1 VLLPTLSL
9 EPAPTASPSDP
20 LPADHQALLLDGRA
34 VAATL
39 RAEVQAQVADLQ
51 ARHPV
56 LPGLAVLV
64 VGQDPASR
72 SYLTMILKT
81 CRTVGLPAEL
91 FELPATATRQMI
103 QAEIT
108 YLNGQP
114 SFAGIIVQMPLPE
127 PMLPDV
133 VTEVLDPA
141 KDVDG
146 IHPANAGRLALGYA
160 SRDFFQ
166 PATPLAGM
174 ELLRR
179 YNIPVTG
186 RRALVIGRSAV
197 VGKPL
202 SLMLLAA
209 NATVTIAHSRTPLA
223 TLRALAA
230 ESDIVATAVGQP
242 GLLTGEM
249 LRPGAVV
256 LDFGVSVVDGALVGD
271 ADAAGVARVAGA
283 YTPVPGGIGP
293 ITNLMLVQNTLKAAR
308 KLLRA

>member
-103 QAEIT
+103 QA
-108 YLNGQP
+108 
-114 SFAGIIVQMPLPE
+114 
-127 PMLPDV
+127 
-133 VTEVLDPA
+133 
-141 KDVDG
+141 
-146 IHPANAGRLALGYA
+146 
-160 SRDFFQ
+160 
-166 PATPLAGM
+166 
-174 ELLRR
+174 
-179 YNIPVTG
+179 
-186 RRALVIGRSAV
+186 
-197 VGKPL
+197 
-202 SLMLLAA
+202 
-209 NATVTIAHSRTPLA
+209 
-223 TLRALAA
+223 
-230 ESDIVATAVGQP
+230 
-242 GLLTGEM
+242 
-249 LRPGAVV
+249 
-256 LDFGVSVVDGALVGD
+256 
-271 ADAAGVARVAGA
+271 
-283 YTPVPGGIGP
+283 
-293 ITNLMLVQNTLKAAR
+293 
-308 KLLRA
+308 